1 MNRIVEYL
9 QHIEEHYSKGQEL
22 IDWDDLFEFERSY
35 KLNYKLGQIKNRLS
49 YLHKWELAI
58 GQSVYL
64 SKDKWNY
71 TLVSGYHL
79 LDALNQREFDNTKS
93 DTFTKEYFDRL
104 CLDYIDYSIAYL
116 ENFLFERELTS
127 NSTSKIKN
135 LAFEWELE
143 CKQELIKEFK
153 NALKY

>member
-1 MNRIVEYL
+1 MSRIKEYL
-9 QHIEEHYSKGQEL
+9 EHIEQHYSKGQEL

-35 KLNYKLGQIKNRLS
+35 KLNYKLSQIKNRLS

-58 GQSVYL
+58 GQEVYL
-64 SKDKWNY
+64 SKEKWNY

-79 LDALNQREFDNTKS
+79 LDSQNQREFDDTKS
-93 DTFTKEYFDRL
+93 DTFTKKYFDRL
-104 CLDYIDYSIAYL
+104 CLDYLNYSIDYLMRFLL
-116 ENFLFERELTS
+116 ERQLTS

-143 CKQELIKEFK
+143 CKQELIKELK
-153 NALKY
+153 NSLKY